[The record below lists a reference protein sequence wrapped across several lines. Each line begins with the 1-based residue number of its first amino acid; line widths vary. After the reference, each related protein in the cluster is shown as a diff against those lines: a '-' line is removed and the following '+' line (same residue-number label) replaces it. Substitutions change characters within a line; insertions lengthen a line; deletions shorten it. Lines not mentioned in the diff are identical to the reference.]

1 MVGKPLQRQARR
13 RYDGFPELNS
23 CWEQSKH
30 RKKHF
35 LDHLNCTE
43 RQNYRRQDRACKP
56 FDTPVAK
63 IAGDQYK
70 FNFFNYY
77 AAVGTKPPLAT
88 YVNGLAKNPASFK
101 KLATSISLAKIP
113 KDELAEVPEENVDWP
128 AHFAL
133 ESSRAS
139 IFQEDREDT
148 QRALESCTTRRTL
161 FRNAC
166 IKDCNRLID
175 TRSRDI
181 FLLILQV
188 LRARNVEFR

>member
-13 RYDGFPELNS
+13 MYDGFPELNS

-30 RKKHF
+30 HKKHF

-43 RQNYRRQDRACKP
+43 RQNYHRQDHACKP
-56 FDTPVAK
+56 FDTLVAK

-70 FNFFNYY
+70 FYY
-77 AAVGTKPPLAT
+77 AIIGTKPPLAT
-88 YVNGLAKNPASFK
+88 YVNGLVKSPAILK
-101 KLATSISLAKIP
+101 KLATSISIVKVP
-113 KDELAEVPEENVDWP
+113 KDELAEVPEEYVDWP
-128 AHFAL
+128 AHFTL
-133 ESSRAS
+133 ESSRAF
-139 IFQEDREDT
+139 IFQEDREDI
-148 QRALESCTTRRTL
+148 QRALETCITRRTF

-175 TRSRDI
+175 TRSHDI

-188 LRARNVEFR
+188 LRARNIVFH